1 MQLRYDITYGKLL
14 KLTNLARYLDPAR
27 KSPNTAGIRFSATYN
42 LRGISLLI
50 TNDRSRDVT

>member
-1 MQLRYDITYGKLL
+1 MRLRYDITYGKLL

-50 TNDRSRDVT
+50 TNDR